1 MAIQTQ
7 SNVAGADV
15 AAQGRLERLHDL
27 GHDFLEG
34 KRGGAYIYDE
44 EGNRYLDAHGAA
56 GVFNLGRRHPE
67 LADELKLAM
76 RETDIG
82 NFPMIS
88 REKALL
94 AKALADFVSGPLECC
109 IFSVV
114 RGEAMDAACKVARG
128 FTRRAELIAVDGG
141 WHGQTGFALSLSDR
155 KDKDSYGPLI
165 PEVRVMPFGDLDA
178 ARKTISSKTAA
189 VILEPVQAE
198 NHCRIASPGYLKGLA
213 DLCREHGA
221 VLILDETQTGFGRT
235 GLKFAYEAAGI
246 APDILVLG
254 EALGGGMFPIAATLL
269 TQRVNAFMNA
279 HPLIHLSTFG
289 GADVGCR
296 VAHKAIEI
304 YTREE
309 PWRNAA
315 AMGERLLSGLREL
328 KRGAGS
334 QIRDVG
340 GKGLLLSLELGSPE
354 DAKRF
359 CQAAAEH
366 GLLVVPGEVA
376 AQTVVI
382 RPPLKISPEQVDEI
396 LASVKAAVESM

>member
-1 MAIQTQ
+1 M
-7 SNVAGADV
+7 
-15 AAQGRLERLHDL
+15 
-27 GHDFLEG
+27 
-34 KRGGAYIYDE
+34 
-44 EGNRYLDAHGAA
+44 
-56 GVFNLGRRHPE
+56 
-67 LADELKLAM
+67 
-76 RETDIG
+76 
-82 NFPMIS
+82 
-88 REKALL
+88 
-94 AKALADFVSGPLECC
+94 
-109 IFSVV
+109 
-114 RGEAMDAACKVARG
+114 
-128 FTRRAELIAVDGG
+128 
-141 WHGQTGFALSLSDR
+141 SDR

-165 PEVRVMPFGDLDA
+165 PDVRVMPFGDLDA

-296 VAHKAIEI
+296 VACKAIKI
-304 YTREE
+304 YIREE

-340 GKGLLLSLELGSPE
+340 GKGLLLSIDLGSPE

-359 CQAAAEH
+359 CKAAAEH

-396 LASVKAAVESM
+396 LASAKAAVESM